1 MKRFF
6 FLLLIA
12 LSFAA
17 CNTREGYEESN
28 GVYWKLV
35 RFGDGATWGESD
47 YSRIAIQ
54 CQNPANPDSIL
65 EYQLYSGLLKADQD
79 SGAVLSDT
87 IVQLLANM
95 KQGEEIEILSP
106 YGLFDGTMLD
116 GYNGGFALKDTELKL
131 NIRLEQTFERE
142 AFTEFIMNASQIGEM
157 TETEA
162 IGLFFVN
169 HKDDQVEQR
178 GDVFIERLSKGNGK
192 AIKVGDEVTMQLHT
206 HLLSGLQLDELTTL
220 TFTYGR
226 PGQIVPGLQYA
237 LSFLTENDKARVFM
251 PSYLAF
257 GEEGNSNGLVPDH
270 TPVYF
275 SVHVLSV
282 KTPSVVEA
290 K

>member
-6 FLLLIA
+6 FFLLTL
-12 LSFAA
+12 LVFAA
-17 CNTREGYEESN
+17 CHTHEGYEESN

-35 RFGDGATWGESD
+35 RFGDGPTWSESD
-47 YSRIAIQ
+47 YSRISIQ

-87 IVQLLANM
+87 LVQLLAQM
-95 KQGEEIEILSP
+95 KQGEEIEIIAP
-106 YGLFDGTMLD
+106 YDLFDGTMLD

-131 NIRLEQTFERE
+131 NVRLEQTFERE
-142 AFTEFIMNASQIGEM
+142 AFTEFIMNASQVGEM

-169 HKDDQVEQR
+169 HRDDQVEQR
-178 GDVFIERLSKGNGK
+178 GDVFIEHLSKGTGK
-192 AIKVGDEVTMQLHT
+192 EIKVGDEVTLQLHT
-206 HLLSGLQLDELTTL
+206 HLLSGVQLDELTTL
-220 TFTYGR
+220 SFTFGR

-237 LSFLTENDKARVFM
+237 LSFLREQDKVRIFM

-257 GEEGNSNGLVPDH
+257 GESGNSNGLVPEH

-282 KTPSVVEA
+282 KTPSAVTPS
-290 K
+290 